1 MQPPRR
7 PQKNTTKDENSRRVS
22 APRDNRLRS
31 DNDIL
36 SRKSKSNLAKKSL
49 YYESQKRDADMD
61 RHLMLEHFDR
71 SSKPRTTE
79 QSKARKSNSKQKKK
93 VKRPVEQGITRSRA
107 EQMSSR
113 KQVQKKR
120 KKKPIPAHIK
130 KVPLEKSI
138 KKTMPSTK
146 RKRRT
151 KQNYALYYIFG
162 LIFLSGVFFVL
173 ANTVLF
179 NIQNIVVEG
188 ETNYSHEE
196 IIAKTGLSYGE
207 NLFRTDTEKVKRNI
221 LENFIYIEEVD
232 VECKFFSSE
241 VKISVKT
248 AKPFINVLGD
258 NGYWIISERS
268 RIISDEAVPRTDL
281 KIIKG
286 INIPP
291 ETVLGT
297 RLDEIDENKYNL
309 VREIIGYIDENGINS
324 VGYIDVSDKF
334 NLSFVVDDRI
344 TCELGA
350 NEKLKDKIHAAAVTI
365 AEKIEPNETV
375 ILLLQNPERVFVKNN
390 ADSIPVVEEP
400 IVTEGDG
407 SENSPEDESS
417 ETEEDIAENTENSP
431 E

>member
-1 MQPPRR
+1 MLPPRH
-7 PQKNTTKDENSRRVS
+7 PQENTTKNENSRRIS
-22 APRDNRLRS
+22 APKDNRLRS

-36 SRKSKSNLAKKSL
+36 SRKSKSNLSKKSL
-49 YYESQKRDADMD
+49 YYENQKREADMD
-61 RHLMLEHFDR
+61 RLQMLEHFDR
-71 SSKPRTTE
+71 SSKPRTVE
-79 QSKARKSNSKQKKK
+79 KKATKNNSKQKKT
-93 VKRPVEQGITRSRA
+93 VKHTVEQRAIQNRSAVMNPNRQA
-107 EQMSSR
+107 
-113 KQVQKKR
+113 QKKR
-120 KKKPIPAHIK
+120 KKKSIPAHIK

-138 KKTMPSTK
+138 KKTMPSNR
-146 RKRRT
+146 RKKRT

-188 ETNYSHEE
+188 ETNYTHEE
-196 IIAKTGLSYGE
+196 IIAKTGFSHGE
-207 NLFRTDTEKVKRNI
+207 NLFRIDTEVAEHKI
-221 LENFIYIEEVD
+221 LESFIYIEEVE
-232 VECKFFSSE
+232 VRRKFFSSE
-241 VKISVKT
+241 VKICVKT

-258 NGYWIISERS
+258 NGYSIISERS
-268 RIISDEAVPRTDL
+268 RIISIEAVPRPDL

-286 INIPP
+286 INIPS
-291 ETVLGT
+291 ETMLGA
-297 RLDEIDENKYNL
+297 RLDEIDKNKYNL
-309 VREIIGYIDENGINS
+309 VREIIDYIDANGISS
-324 VGYIDVSDKF
+324 VGFIDVSDKF
-334 NLSFVVDDRI
+334 NLNFIVDDRI

-400 IVTEGDG
+400 IVSEGG
-407 SENSPEDESS
+407 ESEISPEEETS
-417 ETEEDIAENTENSP
+417 EVAENTENSP